1 MFKNVL
7 RKLVGFGL
15 VLCVVGSVAFAGLPA
30 STANG
35 GACIEPFTICPERP
49 RDDD

>member
-15 VLCVVGSVAFAGLPA
+15 VLCIVGSGVLTGPVSAA
-30 STANG
+30 SMWV
-35 GACIEPFTICPERP
+35 CVEPFTIYVDTPT
-49 RDDD
+49 DDD

>member
-15 VLCVVGSVAFAGLPA
+15 VLCIVGSGVFAGPA
-30 STANG
+30 TA
-35 GACIEPFTICPERP
+35 IEEGCVEPYS
-49 RDDD
+49 